1 MYTYLGLSNVHGSMD
16 HNQVPIIYYWYDQLQ
31 FSCFHDIMKM
41 LDFFKVSSST
51 WYNNLKILIFS
62 WEHWN
67 CSWSCPMID
76 KCLFIIGWQ
85 ALKLCLYFYSMYIHI
100 VACMTM
106 SYLSKYTFY
115 LLDFVHVHESNCILV
130 QILYQLVALYV
141 LHLAWVAEILWGSLK
156 IRFFRFN

>member
-1 MYTYLGLSNVHGSMD
+1 MKLQKNHQREPLVSVRLEQSTNYVAAYWKVFQLCIMYTYLGLSNVHGSMD

-85 ALKLCLYFYSMYIHI
+85 ALKLCLYFYSMYIHNI
-100 VACMTM
+100 
-106 SYLSKYTFY
+106 
-115 LLDFVHVHESNCILV
+115 LLHVWL
-130 QILYQLVALYV
+130 
-141 LHLAWVAEILWGSLK
+141 WVIWVN
-156 IRFFRFN
+156 IHFTY